1 MLQEDILF
9 QRCIE
14 TIAHNCLIIMCI
26 DFTTY
31 EVKLV
36 YLVKYDVCIEFFA
49 TNMQHA
55 ACFCNS
61 YVYDVILH
69 TTSFTYERRI
79 IGFHFFYYF
88 SMRQLLVDI
97 YT

>member
-1 MLQEDILF
+1 
-9 QRCIE
+9 
-14 TIAHNCLIIMCI
+14 MCAPI
-26 DFTTY
+26 DFTILLQIGILS
-31 EVKLV
+31 KIWC
-36 YLVKYDVCIEFFA
+36 VCIEFFA